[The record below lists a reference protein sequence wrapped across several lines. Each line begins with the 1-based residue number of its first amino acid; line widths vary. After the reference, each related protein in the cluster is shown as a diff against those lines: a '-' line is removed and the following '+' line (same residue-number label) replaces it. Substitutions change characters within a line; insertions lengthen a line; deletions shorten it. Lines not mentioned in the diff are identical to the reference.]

1 MKGKSGYPST
11 ALICQWER
19 NFVQKRVNE
28 GVWIDRRLRS
38 VWGVHCGYVVGDK
51 RLERLP
57 PRSSRSLT
65 ISRMGLHCEGRQE
78 CQWKDDLRRR
88 AFDEALVL
96 RHVAQGMEAEFVR
109 QLGWLVRERA
119 FDHHWERGR
128 TWIDGQSIC
137 EPQTR
142 KQSFSLPSH
151 LGGGAAGSGRDE
163 GQEPEHLTISVF
175 ADPQVVL
182 GKRLSSFL
190 FVAFRSQRWLAC
202 PEEVVQ
208 GVMELLQ
215 TSHSISGWWESV
227 T

>member
-1 MKGKSGYPST
+1 V
-11 ALICQWER
+11 A
-19 NFVQKRVNE
+19 
-28 GVWIDRRLRS
+28 
-38 VWGVHCGYVVGDK
+38 GDK

-57 PRSSRSLT
+57 PSSERSLT

-78 CQWKDDLRRR
+78 CRWKDDLRRR
-88 AFDEALVL
+88 AFDGALVL
-96 RHVAQGMEAEFVR
+96 QHVAQGMEAEFVR
-109 QLGWLVRERA
+109 QLGWLVRARA
-119 FDHHWERGR
+119 VDHHHWEPGR

-137 EPQTR
+137 LESEPQAR
-142 KQSFSLPSH
+142 KQSFSLPPH

-163 GQEPEHLTISVF
+163 GQDSEHLTISVF

-182 GKRLSSFL
+182 GTRPSSSL
-190 FVAFRSQRWLAC
+190 FVAYRLIFRFQRWPAC
-202 PEEVVQ
+202 PEGVVQ